1 MDIAEH
7 QAFEEH
13 SEDLMTVEESLKR
26 ILYLSYHL
34 SDVQKHA
41 EALTGIGENN
51 SEDQNHVVFS
61 PMFMTSAPLWLNQKD
76 RINTKV
82 IFSHLSKLFSP
93 SVFFSPST
101 KPFCHLTCFTD

>member
-1 MDIAEH
+1 
-7 QAFEEH
+7 
-13 SEDLMTVEESLKR
+13 MTIEESLKR

-34 SDVQKHA
+34 SDVQKHV

-51 SEDQNHVVFS
+51 SEDQNHVVLS
-61 PMFMTSAPLWLNQKD
+61 PMFMTSAPLRLNQKD

-93 SVFFSPST
+93 SVFFFHQAQNRFATLPVSQIKT
-101 KPFCHLTCFTD
+101 KVKEL

>member
-1 MDIAEH
+1 
-7 QAFEEH
+7 
-13 SEDLMTVEESLKR
+13 MTIEESLKR
-26 ILYLSYHL
+26 ILCLSYHL

-101 KPFCHLTCFTD
+101 KPFCHLTCFTDKNKS